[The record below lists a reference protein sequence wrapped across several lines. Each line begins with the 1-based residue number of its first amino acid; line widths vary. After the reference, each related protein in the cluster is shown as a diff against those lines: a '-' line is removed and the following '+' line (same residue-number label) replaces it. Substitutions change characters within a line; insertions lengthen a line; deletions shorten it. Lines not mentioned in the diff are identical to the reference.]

1 MFDDTAN
8 SSFPL
13 KGEAC
18 AGDRSPVPSSRGGAR
33 APDPLR
39 HEGRRA
45 RHWVPVPANPGPPS
59 RPSERSR
66 VLTPG
71 QAGASVLRALRRD
84 PESPAG
90 LCPPASSEGWWN
102 PRDQPRS
109 PRPRDR
115 TSPDPRAPGTG
126 PALIPEPRDQPRSPR
141 PRDRTS
147 PDPRAPGTSPDP
159 RAPGTSPDPRA
170 PGAGPAPIPA
180 PPGQD
185 QP

>member
-8 SSFPL
+8 SNFPL

-109 PRPRDR
+109 PRLRDR
-115 TSPDPRAPGTG
+115 TSP
-126 PALIPEPRDQPRSPR
+126 IPERPGPDQPRSQHPR
-141 PRDRTS
+141 GRTS
-147 PDPRAPGTSPDP
+147 PDSRAPGTSSDL
-159 RAPGTSPDPRA
+159 RASAVKPSARGA
-170 PGAGPAPIPA
+170 PSREGRRG
-180 PPGQD
+180 GS
-185 QP
+185 